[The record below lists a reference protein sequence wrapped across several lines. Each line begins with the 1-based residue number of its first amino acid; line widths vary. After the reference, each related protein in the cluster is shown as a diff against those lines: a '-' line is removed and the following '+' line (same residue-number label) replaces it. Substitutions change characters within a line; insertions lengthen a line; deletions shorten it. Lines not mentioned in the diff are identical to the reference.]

1 MKQVIQCCY
10 GTHKS
15 SGFVIKQLHPHA
27 FSTISCRH
35 VRTCV
40 QHCDAKHVQAQSGVS
55 LLCVC
60 CSPNVRVRVSLGGTS
75 PKLLAM
81 ALDILG
87 AVVPC
92 PAPGP
97 SSSPKSAEGAPERV
111 LPAAGDGKLP
121 AGHNLFR
128 IVCLCGLQA
137 CFELQSTVRIDHR
150 KDRICF

>member
-1 MKQVIQCCY
+1 MLASMTCPDEVCAAMQDGRGPYTDGCRQM
-10 GTHKS
+10 
-15 SGFVIKQLHPHA
+15 HA
-27 FSTISCRH
+27 
-35 VRTCV
+35 CV
-40 QHCDAKHVQAQSGVS
+40 HHCGAQHVQLQRRCLG
-55 LLCVC
+55 CVC

-111 LPAAGDGKLP
+111 LPAVGDGKLP
-121 AGHNLFR
+121 AGQNLF
-128 IVCLCGLQA
+128 
-137 CFELQSTVRIDHR
+137 QSSFNVW
-150 KDRICF
+150 FPSML